1 MADSARV
8 DSIDVI
14 RSFRAALWKFAET
27 ANAALGD
34 AESDVNKTL
43 VWLENE
49 QQTHWQHQVR
59 LRMEAVAAAKDKVRQ
74 KQLFKDSTGRQ
85 QSAVDEQ
92 KLLAI
97 AQRKLQEAEQ
107 KLAATKTWSRRMQ
120 RETHNYKGGVQR
132 LQTMVSVDLPNAV
145 ATLDRMYA
153 ALEKYVAAGPASVT
167 STAAPAPAGAPPA
180 AGEGGASMTW
190 AVTEAAPAKPE
201 PEKAEGEAGA
211 AASETTEPA
220 AGQAADVATPAG
232 PPELPG
238 PPG

>member
-1 MADSARV
+1 MADAARI

-14 RSFRAALWKFAET
+14 RTFRAALWKFAET

-59 LRMEAVAAAKDKVRQ
+59 VRMEAVAAAKDKVRQ

-92 KLLAI
+92 KLLSI

-107 KLAATKTWSRRMQ
+107 KLAATKAWSRRMQ

-132 LQTMVSVDLPNAV
+132 LQTVISVDLPNAV
-145 ATLDRMYA
+145 ASLDRMYA
-153 ALEKYVAAGPASVT
+153 ALEKYVAAGPASAA
-167 STAAPAPAGAPPA
+167 STAATAPSGAPPA
-180 AGEGGASMTW
+180 AGEGGGAMAR
-190 AVTEAAPAKPE
+190 AVTEAPAAKPGPE
-201 PEKAEGEAGA
+201 PAEGEVDVAPGA
-211 AASETTEPA
+211 AEPA
-220 AGQAADVATPAG
+220 AGEGAPAG
-232 PPELPG
+232 EAPANPPA
-238 PPG
+238 